1 MAAQAFGRCINGAN
15 LVREGGHDGISV
27 APELLIHDT
36 TPVILQSAEFQASH
50 HNESE
55 GFRAFR
61 PASNL

>member
-1 MAAQAFGRCINGAN
+1 
-15 LVREGGHDGISV
+15 VREGGHDGISV